1 MQCSRYREWI
11 QELTDGTLGAI
22 RKAEL
27 ERHVDEC
34 ASCSAFAADLQAIRD
49 ATASLAPLAPPDGVW
64 LQLAGRLMQE
74 GRVSLP
80 PARPAAPARHA
91 ALLAIAAALVLAVG
105 AALFLVIPREIGSR
119 DVAGVA
125 TPGNAPAVDA
135 VQSGVDDLR
144 KAETLLQSGVAKLKE
159 GLGTDNALPAA
170 VANTLDSGLQSYDR
184 AIADVS
190 AELQSDP
197 QNVTARNSL
206 FDLLQRKISLLQD
219 TITLMNE
226 MRKGNA
232 AGVAQVV
239 EGGNKS

>member
-1 MQCSRYREWI
+1 MSCTRSRKEI
-11 QELTDGTLGAI
+11 EELVDGTLG
-22 RKAEL
+22 RFREAEL
-27 ERHVDEC
+27 QQHLDQC
-34 ASCSAFAADLQAIRD
+34 PSCRALADDLLRIRD
-49 ATASLAPLAPPDGVW
+49 VAGTLEPLTPPDHVW
-64 LQLAGRLMQE
+64 LQIAGRLRQE
-74 GRVSLP
+74 GRVQDQPRVAGRSQYVW
-80 PARPAAPARHA
+80 
-91 ALLAIAAALVLAVG
+91 LAIAAALVLAVG